1 MALGLIFSLALARS
15 NPGLIAERMK
25 PGPGEQDRV
34 TKIVGLLVLLL
45 QLILAGLDA
54 GRYHWRPAAG
64 TTAQIAALV
73 LAMAGYGMAAW
84 ATYTNQFF
92 SSAVRLQPDR
102 QQVVIDNGPYAFLRH
117 PGYTGALLYLPLAGL
132 ALGSWLAAVGVG
144 IPIALL
150 LLRRTNL
157 EDAMLRKG
165 LPGYEEYA
173 ARVKY
178 RLFPGIW

>member
-1 MALGLIFSLALARS
+1 
-15 NPGLIAERMK
+15 
-25 PGPGEQDRV
+25 
-34 TKIVGLLVLLL
+34 
-45 QLILAGLDA
+45 
-54 GRYHWRPAAG
+54 
-64 TTAQIAALV
+64 
-73 LAMAGYGMAAW
+73 
-84 ATYTNQFF
+84 
-92 SSAVRLQPDR
+92 
-102 QQVVIDNGPYAFLRH
+102 
-117 PGYTGALLYLPLAGL
+117 
-132 ALGSWLAAVGVG
+132 LGSWLAAVGVG